1 MMPCVFA
8 MEVALL
14 TDSNFMQY
22 AMGVYSNP
30 SCAGMREFVEDLSR
44 IKYIKRLLRRY
55 KKSGEL
61 REQLLTNHFI
71 ILSNVFGVMGAARL
85 LFFKVEP
92 ELHPEIKTFMV
103 HLGTLPK
110 QIPEADL
117 IQIPLNREIVSVL
130 RASRST

>member
-1 MMPCVFA
+1 MPCVFD
-8 MEVALL
+8 MEVAIL

-22 AMGVYSNP
+22 AMGIYTNP
-30 SCAGMREFVEDLSR
+30 SCIGMHEFVEDLSR

-55 KKSGEL
+55 KKTGEI

-71 ILSNVFGVMGAARL
+71 VLSNVFGITGAARL

-92 ELHPEIKTFMV
+92 DLHPEIKTFMV
-103 HLGTLPK
+103 HIGILPR

-117 IQIPLNREIVSVL
+117 VQIPLNREIVGIL

>member
-1 MMPCVFA
+1 MPCVFD

-22 AMGVYSNP
+22 AMGIYTNP
-30 SCAGMREFVEDLSR
+30 SCVGMREFVEDLSR

-55 KKSGEL
+55 KKTGEI
-61 REQLLTNHFI
+61 RDQLLTNHFI
-71 ILSNVFGVMGAARL
+71 VLSNVFGITGAARL

-103 HLGTLPK
+103 HIGTLPR

-117 IQIPLNREIVSVL
+117 VQIPLNREIVGIL
-130 RASRST
+130 RTLRST

>member
-1 MMPCVFA
+1 MPCVFD
-8 MEVALL
+8 MEVAIL

-22 AMGVYSNP
+22 AMGIYTNP
-30 SCAGMREFVEDLSR
+30 SCIGMREFVEDLSR
-44 IKYIKRLLRRY
+44 IKRLLRRY
-55 KKSGEL
+55 KKTGEI
-61 REQLLTNHFI
+61 RDQLLTNHFI
-71 ILSNVFGVMGAARL
+71 VLSNVFGITGAARL

-103 HLGTLPK
+103 HIGTLPR

-117 IQIPLNREIVSVL
+117 VQIPLNREIVGIL

>member
-1 MMPCVFA
+1 MPCVFD
-8 MEVALL
+8 MEVAIL

-22 AMGVYSNP
+22 AMGTYTNP
-30 SCAGMREFVEDLSR
+30 SCIGMREFVEDLSR

-55 KKSGEL
+55 KKTGEI
-61 REQLLTNHFI
+61 RDQLLTNHFI
-71 ILSNVFGVMGAARL
+71 VLSNVFGITGAARL

-103 HLGTLPK
+103 HIGTLPR

-117 IQIPLNREIVSVL
+117 IQIPLNREIVDIL
-130 RASRST
+130 RSSRST